1 MKKNFKLA
9 AALFAAALVL
19 FASCNKKAEAQSSGG
34 ATAKSAK
41 IGKPNAESDFE
52 FEINKDV
59 TAVYL
64 TGYKGKST
72 KIVIPETIQ
81 GLPVTLIE
89 NFFMQDSSIK
99 QNVTQVAIPKT
110 VLAIGCNAFE
120 ELGSKTKNGTEII
133 LSEGLISIGAS
144 AFEYAKISSVNFP
157 STLKYI
163 GEAAFNDDSETPST
177 VKEFVLN
184 EGLEILGGGGI
195 PSSVESLTLPSTLK
209 AISTQG
215 GTAIKTITLPE
226 NFSELRWYGQ
236 IYRQGDV
243 LKFDFHHSYDG
254 RTLKDCFLDLQNVE
268 ISKKLAG
275 VKINLPTK
283 AERKALADSIDATF
297 FNAIPDKSA
306 AGVMENATFKY

>member
-64 TGYKGKST
+64 TRYKGKST

-89 NFFMQDSSIK
+89 PLFMQYSSIK

-110 VLAIGCNAFE
+110 VLAIGYSAFE

-144 AFEYAKISSVNFP
+144 AFVYAKISSVNFP

-163 GEAAFNDDSETPST
+163 GVDAFDDSETPST

-184 EGLEILGGGGI
+184 EGLEILGSI
-195 PSSVESLTLPSTLK
+195 PDSVESLTLPSTLK
-209 AISTQG
+209 AISTLG
-215 GTAIKTITLPE
+215 GVTAIKTITLPE

-236 IYRQGDV
+236 IYKQGDV
-243 LKFDFHHSYDG
+243 LKFDFHSDDG
-254 RTLKDCFLDLQNVE
+254 GTLKDCFPDLQNVE
-268 ISKKLAG
+268 ISKKLAD
-275 VKINLPTK
+275 VKMNLPTK
-283 AERKALADSIDATF
+283 AEQKALADSIDATF
-297 FNAIPDKSA
+297 FNAIPDKGA
-306 AGVMENATFKY
+306 AWGMESQTFHY

>member
-64 TGYKGKST
+64 TRYKGKST

-89 NFFMQDSSIK
+89 SNFMHYSSIK

-110 VLAIGCNAFE
+110 VLAIGYSAFK

-163 GEAAFNDDSETPST
+163 GVYAFDDSETPST

-184 EGLEILGGGGI
+184 EGLEILGSI
-195 PSSVESLTLPSTLK
+195 PYSVESLTLPSTLK
-209 AISTQG
+209 AIRTLDG
-215 GTAIKTITLPE
+215 VTAIKTITLPE

-236 IYRQGDV
+236 IYKQGDL
-243 LKFDFHHSYDG
+243 LKFDFHSDDG
-254 RTLKDCFLDLQNVE
+254 GTLKDCFPDLQNVE
-268 ISKKLAG
+268 ISKKLAD
-275 VKINLPTK
+275 VKMNLPTK
-283 AERKALADSIDATF
+283 AEQKALADSIDATF
-297 FNAIPDKSA
+297 FNAIPDKVWS
-306 AGVMENATFKY
+306 MEDGTFYY